1 MMKSGN
7 QAGITLLELL
17 IVITVIGIL
26 ASLAVTS
33 YQNSIRKARR
43 ADAKTVLM
51 NAALFMERNYTEAN
65 HYNQDAAG
73 NPIDNSK
80 LPVSEAPVDGNR
92 KFYDIQ
98 FLGTPTTHTFTID
111 AIPKNGQE
119 KDTLCATLRI
129 DQAGAKAVTGTGS
142 PGECWAR

>member
-1 MMKSGN
+1 MRKSGN

-17 IVITVIGIL
+17 VVVTVIGIL

-51 NAALFMERNYTEAN
+51 DAALFMERNYTEAH

-73 NPIDNSK
+73 NAIDNSA
-80 LPVSEAPVDGNR
+80 LPHAEAPVDGNR
-92 KFYDIQ
+92 KFYDIR

-119 KDTLCATLRI
+119 KDTQCATLRI
-129 DQAGAKAVTGTGS
+129 DEAGVKAVTGTGS
-142 PGECWAR
+142 VGDCWAR